1 MEKLFYARWWDY
13 STRKFNFNGRICL
26 TNSLAFGALGIFAG
40 YFFNPLII
48 DILNFIS
55 TNVLVVLAS
64 IIMVIVITDLCI
76 SFNVVTKI
84 RKNITLLN
92 KDMTEDINRQV
103 SKFIEK
109 SHIFKAFPLL
119 QQKINSTRDKN

>member
-1 MEKLFYARWWDY
+1 M
-13 STRKFNFNGRICL
+13 I
-26 TNSLAFGALGIFAG
+26 
-40 YFFNPLII
+40 
-48 DILNFIS
+48 
-55 TNVLVVLAS
+55 
-64 IIMVIVITDLCI
+64 IVITDLCI
-76 SFNVVTKI
+76 SFNIVTKI

-119 QQKINSTRDKN
+119 QQKINSIKNRN